1 MCDIFTEQDNEAFL
15 KSRGLNRRNFNK
27 VGTIAALTAMLPA
40 TACAQTI
47 QEKTVQI
54 DMPDG
59 VSDCYF
65 VAPASGQHPAV
76 LMWPDI
82 KGLRPA
88 FKVMGKRMAENGY
101 AVLVV
106 NPFYRDSVAPVA
118 GDNPDFSDPD
128 TRSFLIG
135 MARKLTQ
142 DASMSDARAYINFL
156 DAQSSVDT
164 SRKVGTCGYCMG
176 GPLIMRTAAAMP
188 NRVGAAASFH
198 GGGLATDRPDSP
210 HLLIPES
217 PAHVLHAV
225 AENDDERFPEA
236 KTILAKAYAAANI
249 PAEIEVYAGTKH
261 GWCPPDSTVYN
272 EAQAE
277 KAWAR
282 MLALYERTLS

>member
-1 MCDIFTEQDNEAFL
+1 MCDIFTEQDNETFL
-15 KSRGLNRRNFNK
+15 KSNGLDRRGFNK
-27 VGTIAALTAMLPA
+27 TVTIASLAAMLPM

-47 QEKTVQI
+47 TEKTVQVT
-54 DMPDG
+54 MADG
-59 VSDCYF
+59 VSDCYY
-65 VAPASGQHPAV
+65 VAPSSGQHPAI

-106 NPFYRDSVAPVA
+106 NPFYRDSTAPVA

-128 TRSFLIG
+128 TRSTLIG

-156 DAQSSVDT
+156 DAQSEVDT
-164 SRKVGTCGYCMG
+164 SRKIGTCGYCMG

-198 GGGLATDRPDSP
+198 GGGLATERPDSP

-217 PAHVLHAV
+217 PAHVLHAI

-236 KTILAKAYAAANI
+236 KTILAQAYADANV

-261 GWCPPDSTVYN
+261 GWCPPDSTVYD

-277 KAWAR
+277 KAWSR
-282 MLALYERTLS
+282 MLALYKTALV

>member
-1 MCDIFTEQDNEAFL
+1 MCDIWTEQDNEAYL
-15 KSRGLNRRNFNK
+15 ETHGLDRRNFNK
-27 VGTIAALTAMLPA
+27 AGSLAALMAMLPA
-40 TACAQTI
+40 TACAQSV

-65 VAPASGQHPAV
+65 VAPASGKHPAI

-88 FKVMGKRMAENGY
+88 FKLMGKRLAENGY

-106 NPFYRDSVAPVA
+106 NPFYRDSTAPVA
-118 GDNPDFSDPD
+118 GDVPDFSDPE
-128 TRSFLIG
+128 TRKFLIS
-135 MARKLTQ
+135 MAIKLTQ

-198 GGGLATDRPDSP
+198 GGGLATDKPNSP
-210 HLLIPES
+210 HLLIPS
-217 PAHVLHAV
+217 TTAQVLHAV
-225 AENDDERFPEA
+225 AENDDARTPEA
-236 KTILAKAYAAANI
+236 KNILAKAYEAAGLA
-249 PAEIEVYAGTKH
+249 AEIEVYEGAKH
-261 GWCPPDSTVYN
+261 GWCPPDSPVYN
-272 EAQAE
+272 KAQAE
-277 KAWAR
+277 RAWSR
-282 MLALYERTLS
+282 MLALYERALA